1 MSDPSGSVL
10 SWVEAISPAVIA
22 GIAAWVAVKIE
33 NAILK
38 TRLNTVEDKL
48 DSLKDVLVSLAD
60 FRGTLGRAE
69 DRLLLQ
75 GKRIDDLTTHM
86 HSIAETVRTLA
97 TERHYA
103 KNRAGANP

>member
-1 MSDPSGSVL
+1 MSDPANSIL
-10 SWVEAISPAVIA
+10 NWVEAISPAVIA

-38 TRLNTVEDKL
+38 TRLSAVEDKL

-60 FRGTLGRAE
+60 FRGTLGRTE

-75 GKRIDDLTTHM
+75 GKRVDDLTSHM
-86 HSIAETVRTLA
+86 QNIAETVRSLA
-97 TERHYA
+97 MERQHA
-103 KNRAGANP
+103 KTRTREDS